1 MDVWVKIVK
10 SDSECVCLYFFY
22 GFFFMIKSQ
31 RIKKNLMF
39 GFAHGKG
46 L

>member
-22 GFFFMIKSQ
+22 GFFFHDKIT
-31 RIKKNLMF
+31 KNKEEFNVLICSW
-39 GFAHGKG
+39 
-46 L
+46 